1 VARERRID
9 RRPAW
14 FLERAITG
22 DAAARQRLPELIV
35 FLTLPYQVDD

>member
-1 VARERRID
+1 VSDESTTVLQG
-9 RRPAW
+9 

-35 FLTLPYQVDD
+35 FLTLQ